1 MKGKHNRCHKSGRA
15 VVCYFAF
22 TRAVLQWE
30 KVHRR
35 DAGKEKV
42 LLYGAGS
49 RHVRASVVSA
59 GDASSQR
66 SFTALSA
73 KATAAIQALVT
84 GQSQSILVHLAAAG
98 SASARLKGITQPTGG
113 GGGSGRNISAKLIK
127 VRQRNLPESLVKG
140 NSRYDILL
148 IFLHVGLYHEISHG
162 QETKINFNSKSTTK
176 EIRIRNNCYGT
187 LT

>member
-1 MKGKHNRCHKSGRA
+1 MLSQEWKCGGLLLCFHQSR
-15 VVCYFAF
+15 
-22 TRAVLQWE
+22 VLQWE

-113 GGGSGRNISAKLIK
+113 SGGSRRNISAKLIK

-140 NSRYDILL
+140 NQYDILL
-148 IFLHVGLYHEISHG
+148 IFFHVGLCYKIGHG
-162 QETKINFNSKSTTK
+162 QETKINCNSKSITK
-176 EIRIRNNCYGT
+176 EIQIRNNCYGI

>member
-1 MKGKHNRCHKSGRA
+1 MLSHEWKCGGLLLCQCCSGRK
-15 VVCYFAF
+15 Y
-22 TRAVLQWE
+22 TDEMQG
-30 KVHRR
+30 RR
-35 DAGKEKV
+35 RF
-42 LLYGAGS
+42 GAGS

-127 VRQRNLPESLVKG
+127 ARQRNLPEFLVKG
-140 NSRYDILL
+140 NQYDILL
-148 IFLHVGLYHEISHG
+148 IFFHVGLSHEIGYG
-162 QETKINFNSKSTTK
+162 QETKIN
-176 EIRIRNNCYGT
+176 
-187 LT
+187 